1 MSPVSS
7 NTSAT
12 AFIIRPE
19 PSRRLALWLCLLHG
33 LALCGLIA
41 VTGTLALLVLPLLS
55 VSLAWHL
62 RGIGFFRPGGLGVS
76 LRFQASGMTQLKE
89 GEGAWQAVRVLPG
102 SLCLPG
108 LCVLQLQ
115 VAGRRR
121 CLALAADCADPRSL
135 RRLRQRLLVVQGDE
149 PGSPRGI
156 RGRIEALGILRPQ
169 TPQETQPM
177 PSEQANE
184 QERLEALLSDD
195 PDHVYSDEELD
206 AIEEIDAEM
215 ALRIDRVQTAARRQ
229 GGVVVADGPID
240 EDRVREAVEE
250 ARKILMQDGGDIEFV
265 AIEERT
271 VRVRLKGACVGCPR
285 STLDLRNVVERLV
298 RSREPGVAR
307 VVNEF

>member
-1 MSPVSS
+1 MWS

-33 LALCGLIA
+33 LAFAGLIA
-41 VTGTLALLVLPLLS
+41 VMATLALLVLPLLS

-62 RGIGFFRPGGLGVS
+62 RGIGFFRSGEGVS

-89 GEGAWQAVRVLPG
+89 GEGAWQEVRVLPS

-135 RRLRQRLLVVQGDE
+135 RRLRQRLLAAQGDE
-149 PGSPRGI
+149 PDSPGGI
-156 RGRIEALGILRPQ
+156 RERIEALGILRPR
-169 TPQETQPM
+169 TSQETQPM

-240 EDRVREAVEE
+240 ESRVREAVEE